1 MINSKAIIKVIG
13 NLLLLETMMLL
24 LSSGV
29 SAYYHDAALT
39 SLLVTAGIT
48 GVIGLLMLLY
58 SRKSEKAFTRR
69 DGYIMVTCSWLAFA
83 LFGMLPFYINGHIP
97 SVTNAF
103 FEAMSGITSTGATIL
118 DNIDEMPHGLLFWRS
133 ITQWFGGL
141 GIIIFTIALL
151 PFLGV
156 NGLQMFAA
164 EVSGPTHNKVTPR
177 IGITARWIWGIY
189 VGITALLFVLLM
201 LGGMGGFDS
210 ICHALTAAGTG
221 GFSTHQES
229 IAFYHSS
236 YIEYVIIIFMF
247 ISGINYSLL
256 ILFVNGRFKRALK
269 DSELKWYA
277 VTVVAATFV
286 FTIVLWSSRG
296 IEGEDAFRDSLFQ
309 VVSLQ
314 TSTGFST
321 CDYMTWPSALWG
333 LLLLVMMVGACAGST
348 SGGMKCIRVLV
359 LFKVMLNEFKHIL
372 HPNAVL
378 PIRMDKQVAPPTLLS
393 TVMAFCFVYFIII
406 FGSSIFLSTIGI
418 DFMEAIGCS
427 VSALGNMGPA
437 LGSYGPSGTWNSMPD
452 AGKWLMSFL
461 MLLGRLEIFTVILLF
476 TPNFWKR
483 N

>member
-1 MINSKAIIKVIG
+1 MINYKAIIRVIG
-13 NLLLLETMMLL
+13 NLLLLETVMLL
-24 LSSGV
+24 LSSGI
-29 SAYYHDAALT
+29 SFYYHDDALM
-39 SLLVTAGIT
+39 SLLITAGLT
-48 GVIGLLMLLY
+48 GVIGLLMTVLCRNS
-58 SRKSEKAFTRR
+58 SRVFTRR
-69 DGYIMVTCSWLAFA
+69 DGYIMVTFSWLAFA
-83 LFGMLPFYINGHIP
+83 LFGMLPFYIQGHIP

-118 DNIDEMPHGLLFWRS
+118 DDIDNMPHGLLFWRS

-156 NGLQMFAA
+156 SGLQMFAA

-177 IGITARWIWGIY
+177 IGITARWIWSIY
-189 VGITALLFVLLM
+189 IGITALLFVLLM

-210 ICHALTAAGTG
+210 ICHALTATGTG

-229 IAFYHSS
+229 IAYYHSS
-236 YIEYVIIIFMF
+236 YIEYVIIAFMF

-256 ILFVNGRFKRALK
+256 ILLVSGKFKRALK
-269 DSELKWYA
+269 DSELKCYTLI
-277 VTVVAATFV
+277 VIV
-286 FTIVLWSSRG
+286 FTL
-296 IEGEDAFRDSLFQ
+296 A
-309 VVSLQ
+309 

-321 CDYMTWPSALWG
+321 CDYMLWPSALWG
-333 LLLLVMMVGACAGST
+333 MLLLIMLVGACAGST
-348 SGGMKCIRVLV
+348 SGGLKCIRVFV
-359 LFKVMLNEFKHIL
+359 LFKVLMNEFKHIL

-378 PIRMDKQVAPPTLLS
+378 PVRIDKQVAPPSLLS
-393 TVMAFCFVYFIII
+393 TVMAFCFIYIIII
-406 FGSSIFLSTIGI
+406 FGSSIFLSAIGI

-437 LGSYGPSGTWNSMPD
+437 LGSYGPSSTWNSMPD

-461 MLLGRLEIFTVILLF
+461 MLIGRLEIFTVILLF

-483 N
+483 S

>member
-1 MINSKAIIKVIG
+1 MINFKAIIKVIG
-13 NLLLLETMMLL
+13 DLLLLETVMLL
-24 LSSGV
+24 LSVGV
-29 SAYYHDAALT
+29 SAYYRDTAFF

-48 GVIGLLMLLY
+48 GVTGLLMTLY
-58 SRKSEKAFTRR
+58 SRNSSKAFTRR
-69 DGYIMVTCSWLAFA
+69 DGYIMVTCSWVSFA
-83 LFGMLPFYINGHIP
+83 MFGMLPFYIDGHIP
-97 SVTNAF
+97 SLTNAF

-118 DNIDEMPHGLLFWRS
+118 DDIDSMPQGLLFWRS

-156 NGLQMFAA
+156 SGLQMFAA
-164 EVSGPTHNKVTPR
+164 EVSGPTHNKVNPR
-177 IGITARWIWGIY
+177 IGITARWIWSIY
-189 VGITALLFVLLM
+189 IGITALLMVLLW

-229 IAFYHSS
+229 IAFYHSP
-236 YIEYVIIIFMF
+236 YIEYVIIVFMF

-256 ILFVNGRFKRALK
+256 ILFISGRVRRALQ
-269 DSELKWYA
+269 DSELKWYGL
-277 VTVVAATFV
+277 TVVCATIL
-286 FTIVLWSSRG
+286 FTIVLWASQDL
-296 IEGEDAFRDSLFQ
+296 EGEEAFRNSLFQ

-314 TSTGFST
+314 TSTGFT
-321 CDYMTWPSALWG
+321 TTDYMVWPSALWG
-333 LLLLVMMVGACAGST
+333 LLLLIMLVGACAGST
-348 SGGMKCIRVLV
+348 SGGMKCIRVQV
-359 LFKVMLNEFKHIL
+359 LFKVMKNEFKHIL

-378 PIRMDKQVAPPTLLS
+378 PVRMDKQVAPPSLVT
-393 TVMAFCFVYFIII
+393 TVMAFCFLYFIII
-406 FGSSIFLSTIGI
+406 FGSSIFLSSIGI

-437 LGSYGPSGTWNSMPD
+437 LGSYGPSSTWNSMPD
-452 AGKWLMSFL
+452 AGKWLMSLL
-461 MLLGRLEIFTVILLF
+461 MLLGRLEIFTVILLI

>member
-1 MINSKAIIKVIG
+1 
-13 NLLLLETMMLL
+13 
-24 LSSGV
+24 
-29 SAYYHDAALT
+29 
-39 SLLVTAGIT
+39 
-48 GVIGLLMLLY
+48 IGLLMSFY
-58 SRKSEKAFTRR
+58 SRKRPKAFTRR

-83 LFGMLPFYINGHIP
+83 LFGMLPFYIHGHIP

-118 DNIDEMPHGLLFWRS
+118 DNIDEMPRGLLFWRS

-177 IGITARWIWGIY
+177 IGITARWIWSIY
-189 VGITALLFVLLM
+189 LGITALLVLLLM

-210 ICHALTAAGTG
+210 ICHALTTAGTG
-221 GFSTHQES
+221 GFSTHQAS
-229 IAFYHSS
+229 IAYYHSA

-247 ISGINYSLL
+247 ISGMNYSLL
-256 ILFVNGRFKRALK
+256 ILFVSGRFRRALK

-277 VTVVAATFV
+277 LTVTSAAV
-286 FTIVLWSSRG
+286 IFTLVLWFNQG
-296 IEGEDAFRDSLFQ
+296 IEGEDAFRESLFQ

-314 TSTGFST
+314 TSTGFTT

-333 LLLLVMMVGACAGST
+333 MLLVIMLVGACAGST
-348 SGGMKCIRVLV
+348 SGGLKCIRVHV
-359 LFKVMLNEFKHIL
+359 LFKVMMNEFKHIL

-378 PIRMDKQVAPPTLLS
+378 PIRLDKQVAPPTLLS
-393 TVMAFCFVYFIII
+393 TVMAFCFIYFIII
-406 FGSSIFLSTIGI
+406 FGSSIFLSAIGI

-427 VSALGNMGPA
+427 VSAIGNMGPA
-437 LGSYGPSGTWNSMPD
+437 LGSYGPSSTWNTMPD

>member
-1 MINSKAIIKVIG
+1 MSF
-13 NLLLLETMMLL
+13 LC
-24 LSSGV
+24 
-29 SAYYHDAALT
+29 
-39 SLLVTAGIT
+39 
-48 GVIGLLMLLY
+48 
-58 SRKSEKAFTRR
+58 RKSPKVFTRR
-69 DGYIMVTCSWLAFA
+69 DGYIMVTVSWLLFA
-83 LFGMLPFYINGHIP
+83 LFGMLPFYIQGHIP

-118 DNIDEMPHGLLFWRS
+118 DDIDSMPHGLLFWRS

-156 NGLQMFAA
+156 SGLQMFAA

-177 IGITARWIWGIY
+177 IGITARWIWSIY
-189 VGITALLFVLLM
+189 IGITALLFVLLM

-210 ICHALTAAGTG
+210 ICHALTATGTG

-229 IAFYHSS
+229 IAYYHSS
-236 YIEYVIIIFMF
+236 YIEYVIIVFMF

-256 ILFVNGRFKRALK
+256 ILFVSGKFKRALK
-269 DSELKWYA
+269 DSELKWYLMTVIV
-277 VTVVAATFV
+277 VTFTFTAT
-286 FTIVLWSSRG
+286 LWASQDM
-296 IEGEDAFRDSLFQ
+296 EGEDAFRDALFQ

-321 CDYMTWPSALWG
+321 CDYMLWPSALWG
-333 LLLLVMMVGACAGST
+333 MLLLIMLVGACAGST
-348 SGGMKCIRVLV
+348 SGGLKCIRISVLWKV
-359 LFKVMLNEFKHIL
+359 LMNEFKHIL

-378 PIRMDKQVAPPTLLS
+378 PVRIDKQVAHPSLLS
-393 TVMAFCFVYFIII
+393 TVMAFCFIYLLII
-406 FGSSIFLSTIGI
+406 FGSSIFLSSTGI
-418 DFMEAIGCS
+418 DFMESVGCS
-427 VSALGNMGPA
+427 VSALSNIGPA
-437 LGSYGPSGTWNSMPD
+437 LGSYGPSSTWNSMPD

>member
-1 MINSKAIIKVIG
+1 MINTKAIIKVIG

-24 LSSGV
+24 ISTGV
-29 SAYYHDAALT
+29 SAYYHDAALM
-39 SLLVTAGIT
+39 SLLITAGIT
-48 GVIGLLMLLY
+48 GITGLLMSLY
-58 SRKSEKAFTRR
+58 SRKRTLAFTRR

-118 DNIDEMPHGLLFWRS
+118 DNIDEMPRGLLFWRS

-177 IGITARWIWGIY
+177 IGITARWIWCIY
-189 VGITALLFVLLM
+189 VGITALLFVLLL
-201 LGGMGGFDS
+201 LGGIGGFDS

-229 IAFYHSS
+229 IAYYHSP
-236 YIEYVIIIFMF
+236 YIEYVIIVFMF
-247 ISGINYSLL
+247 ISGMNYSLL
-256 ILFVNGRFKRALK
+256 ILFVSGRFKRALK
-269 DSELKWYA
+269 DSELKWYTG
-277 VTVVAATFV
+277 TVAITVITFS
-286 FTIVLWSSRG
+286 IVLWISQG
-296 IEGEDAFRDSLFQ
+296 IEGEDAIRNSLFQ

-321 CDYMTWPSALWG
+321 CDYMTWPAALWG
-333 LLLLVMMVGACAGST
+333 LLLLVMLVGACAGST
-348 SGGMKCIRVLV
+348 SGGLKCIRVLV
-359 LFKVMLNEFKHIL
+359 LFKVMMNEFKHIL
-372 HPNAVL
+372 HPNAIL
-378 PIRMDKQVAPPTLLS
+378 PVRMDKQVAPPTLLS
-393 TVMAFCFVYFIII
+393 TVMAFCFIYFIII
-406 FGSSIFLSTIGI
+406 FGSSIFLSSIGI

-427 VSALGNMGPA
+427 ISALGNMGPA
-437 LGSYGPSGTWNSMPD
+437 LGSYGPSGTWNMMPD

-461 MLLGRLEIFTVILLF
+461 MLLGRLEVFTVILLF

>member
-1 MINSKAIIKVIG
+1 MINFKAIIKVIG
-13 NLLLLETMMLL
+13 DLLLLETVMLL
-24 LSSGV
+24 LSVGV
-29 SAYYHDAALT
+29 SAYYRDTAFF

-48 GVIGLLMLLY
+48 GVTGLLMTLY
-58 SRKSEKAFTRR
+58 SRNSSKAFTRR
-69 DGYIMVTCSWLAFA
+69 DGYIMVTCSWVSFA
-83 LFGMLPFYINGHIP
+83 MFGMLPFYIDGHIP
-97 SVTNAF
+97 SLTNAF

-118 DNIDEMPHGLLFWRS
+118 DDIDSMPQGLLFWRS

-156 NGLQMFAA
+156 SGLQMFAA
-164 EVSGPTHNKVTPR
+164 EVSGPTHNKVNPR
-177 IGITARWIWGIY
+177 IGITARWIWSIY
-189 VGITALLFVLLM
+189 IGITALLMVLLW

-229 IAFYHSS
+229 IAFYHSP
-236 YIEYVIIIFMF
+236 YIEYVIIVFMF

-256 ILFVNGRFKRALK
+256 ILFISGRVRRALQ
-269 DSELKWYA
+269 DSELKWYGL
-277 VTVVAATFV
+277 TVVCATIL
-286 FTIVLWSSRG
+286 FTIVLWASQDL
-296 IEGEDAFRDSLFQ
+296 EGEEAFRNSLFQ

-314 TSTGFST
+314 TSTGFT
-321 CDYMTWPSALWG
+321 TTDYMLWPSALWG
-333 LLLLVMMVGACAGST
+333 LLLLIMLVGACAGST
-348 SGGMKCIRVLV
+348 SGGMKCIRVQV
-359 LFKVMLNEFKHIL
+359 LFKVMKNEFKHIL

-378 PIRMDKQVAPPTLLS
+378 PVRMDKQVAPPSLVT
-393 TVMAFCFVYFIII
+393 TVMAFCFLYFIII
-406 FGSSIFLSTIGI
+406 FGSSIFLSSIGI

-437 LGSYGPSGTWNSMPD
+437 LGSYGPSSTWNSMPD
-452 AGKWLMSFL
+452 AGKWLMSLL

>member
-13 NLLLLETMMLL
+13 NLLLLETAMLL
-24 LSSGV
+24 LSTGV
-29 SAYYHDAALT
+29 SAYYHDAALM
-39 SLLVTAGIT
+39 SLLITSGIT
-48 GVIGLLMLLY
+48 GAIGLLMSFY
-58 SRKSEKAFTRR
+58 SRKRPKAFTRR

-83 LFGMLPFYINGHIP
+83 LFGMLPFYNHGHIP

-118 DNIDEMPHGLLFWRS
+118 DNIDEMPRGLLFWRS

-177 IGITARWIWGIY
+177 IGITARWIWSIY
-189 VGITALLFVLLM
+189 LGITALLVILLM

-210 ICHALTAAGTG
+210 ICHALTTAGTG
-221 GFSTHQES
+221 GFSTHQAS
-229 IAFYHSS
+229 IAYYHSA

-247 ISGINYSLL
+247 ISGMNYSLL
-256 ILFVNGRFKRALK
+256 ILFVSGRFRRALK
-269 DSELKWYA
+269 DSELKWY
-277 VTVVAATFV
+277 VLTVASAAAI
-286 FTIVLWSSRG
+286 FTLVLWINRG
-296 IEGEDAFRDSLFQ
+296 IEGEDAFRESLFQ

-314 TSTGFST
+314 TSTGFTT

-333 LLLLVMMVGACAGST
+333 MLLVIMLVGACAGST
-348 SGGMKCIRVLV
+348 SGGLKCIRVHV
-359 LFKVMLNEFKHIL
+359 LFKVMMNEFKHIL

-378 PIRMDKQVAPPTLLS
+378 PIRLDKQVAPPTLLS
-393 TVMAFCFVYFIII
+393 TVMAFCFIYFIII
-406 FGSSIFLSTIGI
+406 FGSSIFLSAIGI

-427 VSALGNMGPA
+427 VSAIGNMGPA
-437 LGSYGPSGTWNSMPD
+437 LGSYGPSSTWNTMPD

>member
-1 MINSKAIIKVIG
+1 MINHKAIIRVIG
-13 NLLLLETMMLL
+13 NLLLLETVMLL
-24 LSSGV
+24 LSAAV
-29 SAYYHDAALT
+29 SAYYHDDALM
-39 SLLVTAGIT
+39 SLLLTAGIT
-48 GVIGLLMLLY
+48 GFTGILMTVAN
-58 SRKSEKAFTRR
+58 RKSSKVITRR
-69 DGYIMVTCSWLAFA
+69 DGYIMVTFSWLAFA
-83 LFGMLPFYINGHIP
+83 LFGMLPFCIQGHIP

-118 DNIDEMPHGLLFWRS
+118 DDIDSMPHGLLFWRS

-156 NGLQMFAA
+156 SGLQMFAA

-177 IGITARWIWGIY
+177 IGITARWIWSIY
-189 VGITALLFVLLM
+189 IGITILLFILLL
-201 LGGMGGFDS
+201 LGGMSGFDS
-210 ICHALTAAGTG
+210 ICHALTATGTG

-229 IAFYHSS
+229 IAYYHST
-236 YIEYVIIIFMF
+236 YIEYVLIIFMF

-256 ILFVNGRFKRALK
+256 ILFVSGRFKRALK

-277 VTVVAATFV
+277 LTVITFSIV
-286 FTIVLWSSRG
+286 ITILLWASQD
-296 IEGEDAFRDSLFQ
+296 IESEQAFRDSLFQ

-321 CDYMTWPSALWG
+321 CDYMLWPSALWG
-333 LLLLVMMVGACAGST
+333 ILLLVMLVGACAGST
-348 SGGMKCIRVLV
+348 SGGLKCIRVFI
-359 LFKVMLNEFKHIL
+359 LFKVLMNEFKHIL

-378 PIRMDKQVAPPTLLS
+378 PVRIDKQVAPPSLLT
-393 TVMAFCFVYFIII
+393 TVMAFCFIYLIII
-406 FGSSIFLSTIGI
+406 FGSSIFLSAIGI

-437 LGSYGPSGTWNSMPD
+437 LGGYGPSSTWSNMPD

-483 N
+483 S

>member
-1 MINSKAIIKVIG
+1 MINFKAIIKVIG
-13 NLLLLETMMLL
+13 DLLLLETVMVL
-24 LSSGV
+24 LSVGV
-29 SAYYHDAALT
+29 SAYYRDTAFF

-48 GVIGLLMLLY
+48 GVTGLLMTLY
-58 SRKSEKAFTRR
+58 SRNSSKAFTRR
-69 DGYIMVTCSWLAFA
+69 DGYIMVTCSWVSFA
-83 LFGMLPFYINGHIP
+83 IFGMLPFYIDGHIP
-97 SVTNAF
+97 SLTNAF

-118 DNIDEMPHGLLFWRS
+118 DDIDSMPQGLLFWRS

-156 NGLQMFAA
+156 SGLQMFAA
-164 EVSGPTHNKVTPR
+164 EVSGPTHNKVNPR
-177 IGITARWIWGIY
+177 IGITARWIWSIY
-189 VGITALLFVLLM
+189 IGITALLMVLLW

-229 IAFYHSS
+229 IAFYHSP
-236 YIEYVIIIFMF
+236 YIEYVIIVFMF

-256 ILFVNGRFKRALK
+256 ILFISGRVRRALQ
-269 DSELKWYA
+269 DSELKWYGL
-277 VTVVAATFV
+277 TVVCATIL
-286 FTIVLWSSRG
+286 FTIVLWASQDL
-296 IEGEDAFRDSLFQ
+296 EGEEAFRNSLFQ

-314 TSTGFST
+314 TSTGFT
-321 CDYMTWPSALWG
+321 TTDYMVWPSALWG
-333 LLLLVMMVGACAGST
+333 LLLLIMLVGACAGST
-348 SGGMKCIRVLV
+348 SGGMKCIRVQV
-359 LFKVMLNEFKHIL
+359 LFKVMKNEFKHIL

-378 PIRMDKQVAPPTLLS
+378 PVRMDKQVAPPSLVT
-393 TVMAFCFVYFIII
+393 TVMAFCFLYFIII
-406 FGSSIFLSTIGI
+406 FGSSIFLSAIGI

-427 VSALGNMGPA
+427 VSAIGNMGPA
-437 LGSYGPSGTWNSMPD
+437 LGSYGPSSTWNTMPD

>member
-24 LSSGV
+24 LSTGV

-48 GVIGLLMLLY
+48 GVIGLLMLIY
-58 SRKSEKAFTRR
+58 SHKSEKAFTRR
-69 DGYIMVTCSWLAFA
+69 DGYIMVTCSWFAFA

-97 SVTNAF
+97 SLTNAF

-118 DNIDEMPHGLLFWRS
+118 DDIDKMPRGLLFWRS

-277 VTVVAATFV
+277 LSIVAATLV

-309 VVSLQ
+309 VVALQ

-393 TVMAFCFVYFIII
+393 TVMAFCFIYFIII
-406 FGSSIFLSTIGI
+406 FGSSIFLSSIGI

-437 LGSYGPSGTWNSMPD
+437 LGSYGPSGSWNSMPD

-461 MLLGRLEIFTVILLF
+461 MLLGRLEVFTVILLF

>member
-13 NLLLLETMMLL
+13 NLLLLETAMLL
-24 LSSGV
+24 LSTGV
-29 SAYYHDAALT
+29 SAYYHDAALM
-39 SLLVTAGIT
+39 SLLITSGIT
-48 GVIGLLMLLY
+48 GAIGLLMSFY
-58 SRKSEKAFTRR
+58 SRKRPKAFTRR

-83 LFGMLPFYINGHIP
+83 LFGMLPFYIHGHIP

-118 DNIDEMPHGLLFWRS
+118 DNIDEMPRGLLFWRS

-177 IGITARWIWGIY
+177 IGITARWICSIY
-189 VGITALLFVLLM
+189 LGITALLVILLM

-210 ICHALTAAGTG
+210 ICHALTTAGTG
-221 GFSTHQES
+221 GFSTHQAS
-229 IAFYHSS
+229 IAYYHSA

-247 ISGINYSLL
+247 ISGMNYSLL
-256 ILFVNGRFKRALK
+256 ILFVSGRFRRALK

-277 VTVVAATFV
+277 LTVTSAAV
-286 FTIVLWSSRG
+286 IFTLVLWFNQG
-296 IEGEDAFRDSLFQ
+296 IEGEDAFRESLFQ

-314 TSTGFST
+314 TSTGFTT

-333 LLLLVMMVGACAGST
+333 MLLVIMLVGACAGST
-348 SGGMKCIRVLV
+348 SGGLKCIRVHV
-359 LFKVMLNEFKHIL
+359 LFKVMMNEFKHIL

-378 PIRMDKQVAPPTLLS
+378 PIRLDKQVAPPTLLS
-393 TVMAFCFVYFIII
+393 TVMAFCFIYFIII
-406 FGSSIFLSTIGI
+406 FGSSIFLSAIGI

-427 VSALGNMGPA
+427 VSAIGNMGPA
-437 LGSYGPSGTWNSMPD
+437 LGSYGPSSTWNTMPD

>member
-1 MINSKAIIKVIG
+1 MINFKAIIKVIG
-13 NLLLLETMMLL
+13 DLLLLETVMLL
-24 LSSGV
+24 LSVGV
-29 SAYYHDAALT
+29 SAYYRDTAFF

-48 GVIGLLMLLY
+48 GVTGLLMTLY
-58 SRKSEKAFTRR
+58 SRNSSKAFTRR
-69 DGYIMVTCSWLAFA
+69 DGYIMVTCSWVSFA
-83 LFGMLPFYINGHIP
+83 MFGMLPFYIDGHIP
-97 SVTNAF
+97 SLTNAF

-118 DNIDEMPHGLLFWRS
+118 DDIDSMPQGLLFWRS

-156 NGLQMFAA
+156 SGLQMFAA
-164 EVSGPTHNKVTPR
+164 EVSGPTHNKVNPR
-177 IGITARWIWGIY
+177 IGITARWIWSIY
-189 VGITALLFVLLM
+189 IGITALLMVLLW

-221 GFSTHQES
+221 GFSTRQES
-229 IAFYHSS
+229 IAFYHSP
-236 YIEYVIIIFMF
+236 YIEYVIIVFMF

-256 ILFVNGRFKRALK
+256 ILFISGRVRRALQ
-269 DSELKWYA
+269 DSELKWYGL
-277 VTVVAATFV
+277 TVVCATIL
-286 FTIVLWSSRG
+286 FTIVLWASQDL
-296 IEGEDAFRDSLFQ
+296 EGEEAFRNSLFQ

-314 TSTGFST
+314 TSTGFT
-321 CDYMTWPSALWG
+321 TTDYMVWPSALWG
-333 LLLLVMMVGACAGST
+333 LLLLIMLVGACAGST
-348 SGGMKCIRVLV
+348 SGGMKCIRVQV
-359 LFKVMLNEFKHIL
+359 LFKVMKNEFKHIL

-378 PIRMDKQVAPPTLLS
+378 PVRMDKQVAPPSLVT
-393 TVMAFCFVYFIII
+393 TVMAFCFLYFIII
-406 FGSSIFLSTIGI
+406 FGSSIFLSSIGI

-437 LGSYGPSGTWNSMPD
+437 LGSYGPSSTWNSMPD
-452 AGKWLMSFL
+452 AGKWLMSLL

>member
-1 MINSKAIIKVIG
+1 MINFKAIIKVIG
-13 NLLLLETMMLL
+13 VLLLLETVMLL
-24 LSSGV
+24 LSVGV
-29 SAYYHDAALT
+29 SAYYRDTAFF

-48 GVIGLLMLLY
+48 GVTGLLMTLY
-58 SRKSEKAFTRR
+58 SRSSSKAFTRR
-69 DGYIMVTCSWLAFA
+69 DGYIMVTCSWVSFA
-83 LFGMLPFYINGHIP
+83 MFGMLPFYIDGHIP
-97 SVTNAF
+97 SLTNAF

-118 DNIDEMPHGLLFWRS
+118 DDIDSMPQGLLFWRS

-156 NGLQMFAA
+156 SGLQMFAA
-164 EVSGPTHNKVTPR
+164 EVSGPTHNKVNPR
-177 IGITARWIWGIY
+177 IGITARWIWSIY
-189 VGITALLFVLLM
+189 IGITALLMVLLW

-229 IAFYHSS
+229 IAFYHSP
-236 YIEYVIIIFMF
+236 YIEYVIIVFMF

-256 ILFVNGRFKRALK
+256 ILFISGRVRRALQ
-269 DSELKWYA
+269 DSELKWYGL
-277 VTVVAATFV
+277 TVVCATIL
-286 FTIVLWSSRG
+286 FTIVLWASQNL
-296 IEGEDAFRDSLFQ
+296 EGEEAFRNSLFQ

-314 TSTGFST
+314 TSTGFT
-321 CDYMTWPSALWG
+321 TTDYMVWPSALWG
-333 LLLLVMMVGACAGST
+333 LLLLIMLVGACAGST
-348 SGGMKCIRVLV
+348 SGGMKCIRVQV
-359 LFKVMLNEFKHIL
+359 LFKVMKNEFKHIL

-378 PIRMDKQVAPPTLLS
+378 PVRMDKQVAPPSLVT
-393 TVMAFCFVYFIII
+393 TVMAFCFLYFIII
-406 FGSSIFLSTIGI
+406 FGSSIFLSSIGI

-437 LGSYGPSGTWNSMPD
+437 LGSYGPSSTWNSMPD
-452 AGKWLMSFL
+452 AGKWLMSLL

>member
-1 MINSKAIIKVIG
+1 MINFKAIIKVIG
-13 NLLLLETMMLL
+13 DLLLLETVMLL
-24 LSSGV
+24 LSVGV
-29 SAYYHDAALT
+29 SAYYRDTAFF

-48 GVIGLLMLLY
+48 GITGLLMTLY
-58 SRKSEKAFTRR
+58 SRNSSKAFTRR
-69 DGYIMVTCSWLAFA
+69 DGYIMVTCSWVSFA
-83 LFGMLPFYINGHIP
+83 MFGMLPFYIDGHIP
-97 SVTNAF
+97 SLTNAF

-118 DNIDEMPHGLLFWRS
+118 DDIDSMPQGLLFWRS

-156 NGLQMFAA
+156 SGLQMFAA
-164 EVSGPTHNKVTPR
+164 EVSGPTHNKVNPR
-177 IGITARWIWGIY
+177 IGITARWIWSIY
-189 VGITALLFVLLM
+189 IGITALLMVLLW

-229 IAFYHSS
+229 IAFYHSP
-236 YIEYVIIIFMF
+236 YIEYVIIVFMF

-256 ILFVNGRFKRALK
+256 ILFISGRVRRALQ
-269 DSELKWYA
+269 DSELKWYGL
-277 VTVVAATFV
+277 TVVCATIL
-286 FTIVLWSSRG
+286 FTIVLWACQDL
-296 IEGEDAFRDSLFQ
+296 EGEEAFRNSLFQ

-314 TSTGFST
+314 TSTGFT
-321 CDYMTWPSALWG
+321 TTDYMVWPSALWG
-333 LLLLVMMVGACAGST
+333 LLLLIMLVGACAGST
-348 SGGMKCIRVLV
+348 SGGMKCIRVQV
-359 LFKVMLNEFKHIL
+359 LFKVMKNEFKHIL

-378 PIRMDKQVAPPTLLS
+378 PVRMDKQVAPPSLVT
-393 TVMAFCFVYFIII
+393 TVMAFCFLYFIII
-406 FGSSIFLSTIGI
+406 FGSSIFLSSIGI

-437 LGSYGPSGTWNSMPD
+437 LGSYGPSSTWNSMPD
-452 AGKWLMSFL
+452 AGKWLMSLL

>member
-1 MINSKAIIKVIG
+1 MINYKAIIRVIG
-13 NLLLLETMMLL
+13 NLLLLETVMLL
-24 LSSGV
+24 LSTGV
-29 SAYYHDAALT
+29 SAYYQDSALL
-39 SLLVTAGIT
+39 SLFITTCIT
-48 GVIGLLMLLY
+48 GVIGSFMTFFC
-58 SRKSEKAFTRR
+58 RKSPNVFTRR
-69 DGYIMVTCSWLAFA
+69 DGYIMVTCSWVAFA
-83 LFGMLPFYINGHIP
+83 LFGMLPFYIQGHIP

-118 DNIDEMPHGLLFWRS
+118 DDIDSMPNGLLFWRS

-141 GIIIFTIALL
+141 GIIMFTIALL

-156 NGLQMFAA
+156 SGLQMFAA

-177 IGITARWIWGIY
+177 IGITARWIWVIY
-189 VGITALLFVLLM
+189 VGLTTILFILLM

-210 ICHALTAAGTG
+210 ICHAFTAIGTG

-229 IAFYHSS
+229 IAYFHSS

-247 ISGINYSLL
+247 VSGMNYSLL
-256 ILFVNGRFKRALK
+256 ILFVSSRFKRALK

-277 VTVVAATFV
+277 LTVVV
-286 FTIVLWSSRG
+286 FTLAFTVMLWSSQD
-296 IEGEDAFRDSLFQ
+296 IESEDAFRESLFQ

-314 TSTGFST
+314 TSTGYST

-333 LLLLVMMVGACAGST
+333 MLLLIMLVGACAGST
-348 SGGMKCIRVLV
+348 SGGLKCIRVHV
-359 LFKVMLNEFKHIL
+359 LFKVMMNEFKHIL

-378 PIRMDKQVAPPTLLS
+378 PIRLDKQVVPQSLLS
-393 TVMAFCFVYFIII
+393 TVMAFCFIYFCLI
-406 FGSSIFLSTIGI
+406 FGSSIFLSAIGI

-427 VSALGNMGPA
+427 VSAIGNMGPA

-461 MLLGRLEIFTVILLF
+461 MLLGRLEVFTVILLF

>member
-1 MINSKAIIKVIG
+1 MINHKAIIRVIG
-13 NLLLLETMMLL
+13 NLLLLETVMLL
-24 LSSGV
+24 LSAAV
-29 SAYYHDAALT
+29 SAYYHDDALM
-39 SLLVTAGIT
+39 SLLLTAGIT
-48 GVIGLLMLLY
+48 GFTGILMTVAN
-58 SRKSEKAFTRR
+58 RKSSKVITRR
-69 DGYIMVTCSWLAFA
+69 DGYIMVTFSWLAFA
-83 LFGMLPFYINGHIP
+83 LFGMLPFCIQGHIP

-118 DNIDEMPHGLLFWRS
+118 DDIDSMPHGLLFWRS

-156 NGLQMFAA
+156 SGLQMFAA

-177 IGITARWIWGIY
+177 IGITARWIWSIY
-189 VGITALLFVLLM
+189 IGITILLFILLL
-201 LGGMGGFDS
+201 LGGMSGFDS
-210 ICHALTAAGTG
+210 ICHALTATGTG

-229 IAFYHSS
+229 IAYYHST
-236 YIEYVIIIFMF
+236 YIEYVLIIFMF

-256 ILFVNGRFKRALK
+256 ILFVSGRFKRALK

-277 VTVVAATFV
+277 LTVITFSIV
-286 FTIVLWSSRG
+286 ITILLWASQD
-296 IEGEDAFRDSLFQ
+296 IESEQAFRDSLFQ

-321 CDYMTWPSALWG
+321 CDYMLWPSALWG
-333 LLLLVMMVGACAGST
+333 ILLLVMLVGACAGST
-348 SGGMKCIRVLV
+348 SGGLKCIRVFV
-359 LFKVMLNEFKHIL
+359 LFKVLMNEFKHIL

-378 PIRMDKQVAPPTLLS
+378 PVRIDKQVAPPSLLT
-393 TVMAFCFVYFIII
+393 TVMAFCFIYLIII
-406 FGSSIFLSTIGI
+406 FGSSIFLSAIGI

-437 LGSYGPSGTWNSMPD
+437 LGGYGPSSTWNSMPD
-452 AGKWLMSFL
+452 VGKWLMSFL
-461 MLLGRLEIFTVILLF
+461 MLIGRLEIFTVILLF

-483 N
+483 S

>member
-1 MINSKAIIKVIG
+1 MINDKAIIRVIG
-13 NLLLLETMMLL
+13 NLLLLETVMLL
-24 LSSGV
+24 LSAGV
-29 SAYYHDAALT
+29 SAYYHDDALM
-39 SLLVTAGIT
+39 SLLITAGIT
-48 GVIGLLMLLY
+48 GIIGLLMVVLC
-58 SRKSEKAFTRR
+58 RKSPKVFTRR
-69 DGYIMVTCSWLAFA
+69 DGYIMVTVSWLSFA
-83 LFGMLPFYINGHIP
+83 LFGMLPFYLQGHIP

-118 DNIDEMPHGLLFWRS
+118 DDIDSMPHGLLFWRS

-156 NGLQMFAA
+156 SGLQMFAA

-177 IGITARWIWGIY
+177 IGITARWIWSIY
-189 VGITALLFVLLM
+189 IGITVLLIILLM

-210 ICHALTAAGTG
+210 ICHALTATGTG

-229 IAFYHSS
+229 IAYYHSS
-236 YIEYVIIIFMF
+236 YIEYVLIVFMF
-247 ISGINYSLL
+247 ISGMNYSLL
-256 ILFVNGRFKRALK
+256 ILFVSGKFKKALK

-277 VTVVAATFV
+277 LTVVA
-286 FTIVLWSSRG
+286 FTIAISFMLWASQDMES
-296 IEGEDAFRDSLFQ
+296 EDAFRNSLFQ

-321 CDYMTWPSALWG
+321 CDYMLWPSALWG
-333 LLLLVMMVGACAGST
+333 MLLLIMLVGACAGST
-348 SGGMKCIRVLV
+348 SGGLKCIRVLV
-359 LFKVMLNEFKHIL
+359 LWKVLMNEFKHIL

-378 PIRMDKQVAPPTLLS
+378 PVRIDKQVAPPSLLS
-393 TVMAFCFVYFIII
+393 TVMAFCFIYFIII
-406 FGSSIFLSTIGI
+406 FGSSIFLSSIGI

-427 VSALGNMGPA
+427 VSALSNIGPA
-437 LGSYGPSGTWNSMPD
+437 LGSYGPSSTWNSMPD

>member
-1 MINSKAIIKVIG
+1 MINFKAIIKVIG
-13 NLLLLETMMLL
+13 DLLLLETVMLL
-24 LSSGV
+24 LSVGV
-29 SAYYHDAALT
+29 SAYYRDTAFF

-48 GVIGLLMLLY
+48 GVTGLLMTLY
-58 SRKSEKAFTRR
+58 SRNSSKAFTRR
-69 DGYIMVTCSWLAFA
+69 DGYIMVTCSWVSFA
-83 LFGMLPFYINGHIP
+83 MFGMLPFYIDGHIP
-97 SVTNAF
+97 SLTNAF

-118 DNIDEMPHGLLFWRS
+118 DDIDSMPQGLLFWRS

-156 NGLQMFAA
+156 SGLQMFAA
-164 EVSGPTHNKVTPR
+164 EVSGPTHNKVNPR
-177 IGITARWIWGIY
+177 IGITARWIWSIY
-189 VGITALLFVLLM
+189 IGITALLMVLLW

-229 IAFYHSS
+229 IAFYHSP
-236 YIEYVIIIFMF
+236 YIEYVIIVFMF

-256 ILFVNGRFKRALK
+256 ILFISGRVRRALQ
-269 DSELKWYA
+269 DSELKWYGL
-277 VTVVAATFV
+277 TVVCATIL
-286 FTIVLWSSRG
+286 FTIVLWASQNL
-296 IEGEDAFRDSLFQ
+296 EGEEAFRNSLFQ

-314 TSTGFST
+314 TSTGFT
-321 CDYMTWPSALWG
+321 TTDYMVWPSALWG
-333 LLLLVMMVGACAGST
+333 LLLLIMLVGACAGST
-348 SGGMKCIRVLV
+348 SGGMKCIRVQV
-359 LFKVMLNEFKHIL
+359 LFKVMKNEFKHIL

-378 PIRMDKQVAPPTLLS
+378 PVRMDKQVAPPSLVT
-393 TVMAFCFVYFIII
+393 TVMAFCFLYFIII
-406 FGSSIFLSTIGI
+406 FGSSIFLSSIGI

-437 LGSYGPSGTWNSMPD
+437 LGSYGPSSTWNSMPD
-452 AGKWLMSFL
+452 AGKWLMSLL

>member
-1 MINSKAIIKVIG
+1 MINFKAIIKVIG
-13 NLLLLETMMLL
+13 DLLLLETVMLL
-24 LSSGV
+24 LSVGA
-29 SAYYHDAALT
+29 SAYYRDTAFF

-48 GVIGLLMLLY
+48 GITGLLMTLY
-58 SRKSEKAFTRR
+58 SRNSSKAFTRR
-69 DGYIMVTCSWLAFA
+69 DGYIMVTCSWVSFA
-83 LFGMLPFYINGHIP
+83 MFGMLPFYIDGHIP
-97 SVTNAF
+97 SLTNAF

-118 DNIDEMPHGLLFWRS
+118 DDIDSMPQGLLFWRS

-156 NGLQMFAA
+156 SGLQMFAA
-164 EVSGPTHNKVTPR
+164 EVSGPTHNKVNPR
-177 IGITARWIWGIY
+177 IGITARWIWSIY
-189 VGITALLFVLLM
+189 IGITALLMVLLW

-229 IAFYHSS
+229 IAFYHSP
-236 YIEYVIIIFMF
+236 YIEYVIIVFMF

-256 ILFVNGRFKRALK
+256 ILFISGRVRRALQ
-269 DSELKWYA
+269 DSELKWYGL
-277 VTVVAATFV
+277 TVVCATIL
-286 FTIVLWSSRG
+286 FTIVLWASQNL
-296 IEGEDAFRDSLFQ
+296 EGEEAFRNSLFQ

-314 TSTGFST
+314 TSTGFT
-321 CDYMTWPSALWG
+321 TTDYMVWPSALWG
-333 LLLLVMMVGACAGST
+333 LLLLIMLVGACAGST
-348 SGGMKCIRVLV
+348 SGGMKCIRVQV
-359 LFKVMLNEFKHIL
+359 LFKVMKNEFKHIL

-378 PIRMDKQVAPPTLLS
+378 PVRMDKQVAPPSLVT
-393 TVMAFCFVYFIII
+393 TVMAFCFLYFIII
-406 FGSSIFLSTIGI
+406 FGSSIFLSSIGI

-437 LGSYGPSGTWNSMPD
+437 LGSYGPSSTWNSMPD
-452 AGKWLMSFL
+452 AGKWLMSLL

>member
-1 MINSKAIIKVIG
+1 MINFKAIIKVIG
-13 NLLLLETMMLL
+13 DLLLLETVMLL
-24 LSSGV
+24 LSVGV
-29 SAYYHDAALT
+29 SAYYRDTAFF

-48 GVIGLLMLLY
+48 GITGLLMTLY
-58 SRKSEKAFTRR
+58 SRNSSKAFTRR
-69 DGYIMVTCSWLAFA
+69 DGYIMVTCSWVSFA
-83 LFGMLPFYINGHIP
+83 MFGMLPFYIDGHIP
-97 SVTNAF
+97 SLTNAF

-118 DNIDEMPHGLLFWRS
+118 DDIDSMPQGLLFWRS

-156 NGLQMFAA
+156 SGLQMFAA
-164 EVSGPTHNKVTPR
+164 EVSGPTHNKVNPR
-177 IGITARWIWGIY
+177 IGITARWIWSIY
-189 VGITALLFVLLM
+189 IGITALLMVLLW

-229 IAFYHSS
+229 IAFYHSP
-236 YIEYVIIIFMF
+236 YIEYVIIVFMF

-256 ILFVNGRFKRALK
+256 ILFISGRVRRALQ
-269 DSELKWYA
+269 DSELKWYGL
-277 VTVVAATFV
+277 TVVCATIL
-286 FTIVLWSSRG
+286 FTIVLWASQNL
-296 IEGEDAFRDSLFQ
+296 EGEEAFRNSLFQ

-314 TSTGFST
+314 TSTGFT
-321 CDYMTWPSALWG
+321 TTDYMVWPSALWG
-333 LLLLVMMVGACAGST
+333 LLLLIMLVGACAGST
-348 SGGMKCIRVLV
+348 SGGMKCIRVQV
-359 LFKVMLNEFKHIL
+359 LFKVMKNEFKHIL

-378 PIRMDKQVAPPTLLS
+378 PVRMDKQVAPPSLVT
-393 TVMAFCFVYFIII
+393 TVMAFCFLYFIII
-406 FGSSIFLSTIGI
+406 FGSSIFLSSIGI

-437 LGSYGPSGTWNSMPD
+437 LGSYGPSSTWNSMPD
-452 AGKWLMSFL
+452 AGKWLMSLL

>member
-1 MINSKAIIKVIG
+1 MINTKAIIKVIG

-24 LSSGV
+24 ISTGV
-29 SAYYHDAALT
+29 SAYYHDAALM
-39 SLLVTAGIT
+39 SLLITAGIT
-48 GVIGLLMLLY
+48 GITGLLMSLY
-58 SRKSEKAFTRR
+58 SRKRTLAFTRR

-118 DNIDEMPHGLLFWRS
+118 DNIDEMPRGLLFWRS

-177 IGITARWIWGIY
+177 IGITARWIWCIY
-189 VGITALLFVLLM
+189 VGITALLFVLLL
-201 LGGMGGFDS
+201 LGGIGGFDS

-229 IAFYHSS
+229 IAYYHSP
-236 YIEYVIIIFMF
+236 YIEYVIIVFMF
-247 ISGINYSLL
+247 ISGMNYSLL
-256 ILFVNGRFKRALK
+256 ILFVSGRFRRALK
-269 DSELKWYA
+269 DSELKWYTG
-277 VTVVAATFV
+277 TVAITVITFSV
-286 FTIVLWSSRG
+286 VLWISQG
-296 IEGEDAFRDSLFQ
+296 IEGEDAIRNSLFQ

-321 CDYMTWPSALWG
+321 CDYMTWPAALWG
-333 LLLLVMMVGACAGST
+333 LLLLVMLVGACAGST
-348 SGGMKCIRVLV
+348 SGGLKCIRVLV
-359 LFKVMLNEFKHIL
+359 LFKVMMNEFKHIL
-372 HPNAVL
+372 HPNAIL
-378 PIRMDKQVAPPTLLS
+378 PVRMDKQVAPPTLLS
-393 TVMAFCFVYFIII
+393 TVMAFCFIYFIII
-406 FGSSIFLSTIGI
+406 FGSSIFLSSIGI

-427 VSALGNMGPA
+427 ISALGNMGPA
-437 LGSYGPSGTWNSMPD
+437 LGSYGPSGTWNMMPD

-461 MLLGRLEIFTVILLF
+461 MLLGRLEVFTVILLF

>member
-1 MINSKAIIKVIG
+1 MINFKAIIKVIG
-13 NLLLLETMMLL
+13 DLLLLETVMLL
-24 LSSGV
+24 LSVGV
-29 SAYYHDAALT
+29 SAYYRDTAFF

-48 GVIGLLMLLY
+48 GITGLLMTLY
-58 SRKSEKAFTRR
+58 SRNSSKAFTRR
-69 DGYIMVTCSWLAFA
+69 DGYIMVTCSWVSFA
-83 LFGMLPFYINGHIP
+83 MFGMLPFYIDGHIP
-97 SVTNAF
+97 SLTNAF

-118 DNIDEMPHGLLFWRS
+118 DDIDSMPQGLLFWRS

-156 NGLQMFAA
+156 SGLQMFAA
-164 EVSGPTHNKVTPR
+164 EVSGPTHNKVNPR
-177 IGITARWIWGIY
+177 IGITARWIWSIY
-189 VGITALLFVLLM
+189 IGITALLMVLLW

-229 IAFYHSS
+229 IAFYHSP
-236 YIEYVIIIFMF
+236 YIEYVIIVFMF

-256 ILFVNGRFKRALK
+256 ILSISGRVRRALQ
-269 DSELKWYA
+269 DSELKWYGL
-277 VTVVAATFV
+277 TVVCATIL
-286 FTIVLWSSRG
+286 FTIVLWASQDL
-296 IEGEDAFRDSLFQ
+296 EGEEAFRNSLFQ

-314 TSTGFST
+314 TSTGFT
-321 CDYMTWPSALWG
+321 TTDYMVWPSALWG
-333 LLLLVMMVGACAGST
+333 LLLLIMLVGACAGST
-348 SGGMKCIRVLV
+348 SGGMKCIRVQV
-359 LFKVMLNEFKHIL
+359 LFKVMKNEFKHIL

-378 PIRMDKQVAPPTLLS
+378 PVRMDKQVAPPSLVT
-393 TVMAFCFVYFIII
+393 TVMAFCFLYFIII
-406 FGSSIFLSTIGI
+406 FGSSIFLSSIGI

-437 LGSYGPSGTWNSMPD
+437 LGSYGPSSTWNSMPD
-452 AGKWLMSFL
+452 AGKWLMSLL

>member
-1 MINSKAIIKVIG
+1 MINYKAIIRVIG
-13 NLLLLETMMLL
+13 NLLILETVMLL
-24 LSSGV
+24 ISAGV
-29 SAYYHDAALT
+29 SAYYQDDALM
-39 SLLVTAGIT
+39 SLLITTGIT
-48 GVIGLLMLLY
+48 GITGFLMTFLC
-58 SRKSEKAFTRR
+58 RKSSKVFTRR
-69 DGYIMVTCSWLAFA
+69 DGYIMVTVSWLAFA
-83 LFGMLPFYINGHIP
+83 LFGMLPFYLLGHIP

-118 DNIDEMPHGLLFWRS
+118 DDIESMPHGLLFWRS

-177 IGITARWIWGIY
+177 IGITARWIWSIY
-189 VGITALLFVLLM
+189 IGITALLFVLLM
-201 LGGMGGFDS
+201 MGGMSGFDS
-210 ICHALTAAGTG
+210 ICHALTATGTG
-221 GFSTHQES
+221 GFSTHQGS
-229 IAFYHSS
+229 IAYYHSS
-236 YIEYVIIIFMF
+236 YIEYVIIAFMF

-256 ILFVNGRFKRALK
+256 ILFVSGKFKKALK
-269 DSELKWYA
+269 DSELKWYTVIVVI
-277 VTVVAATFV
+277 VTLV
-286 FTIVLWSSRG
+286 FTAMLWASQDMES
-296 IEGEDAFRDSLFQ
+296 EDAFRHSLFQ

-321 CDYMTWPSALWG
+321 CDYMLWPSALWG
-333 LLLLVMMVGACAGST
+333 MLLLIMLVGACAGST
-348 SGGMKCIRVLV
+348 SGGLKCIRVLV
-359 LFKVMLNEFKHIL
+359 LWKVLMNEFKHIL

-378 PIRMDKQVAPPTLLS
+378 PVRIDKQVAPPSLLS
-393 TVMAFCFVYFIII
+393 TVMAFCFIYLIIVL
-406 FGSSIFLSTIGI
+406 GSSIFLSSIGL
-418 DFMEAIGCS
+418 DFMEAIGCA

-437 LGSYGPSGTWNSMPD
+437 LGSYGPSSTWNSMPD

-461 MLLGRLEIFTVILLF
+461 MLIGRLEIFTVILLL

>member
-1 MINSKAIIKVIG
+1 MINFKAIIKVIG
-13 NLLLLETMMLL
+13 DLLLLETVMLL
-24 LSSGV
+24 LSVGV
-29 SAYYHDAALT
+29 SAYYRDTAFF

-48 GVIGLLMLLY
+48 GITGLLMTLY
-58 SRKSEKAFTRR
+58 SRNSSKAFTRR
-69 DGYIMVTCSWLAFA
+69 DGYIMVTCSWVSFA
-83 LFGMLPFYINGHIP
+83 MFGMLPFYIDGHIP
-97 SVTNAF
+97 SLTNAF

-118 DNIDEMPHGLLFWRS
+118 DDIDSMPQGLLFWRS

-156 NGLQMFAA
+156 SGLQMFAA
-164 EVSGPTHNKVTPR
+164 EVSGPTHNKVNPR
-177 IGITARWIWGIY
+177 IGITARWIWSIY
-189 VGITALLFVLLM
+189 IGITALLMVLLW

-229 IAFYHSS
+229 IAFYHSP
-236 YIEYVIIIFMF
+236 YIEYVIIVFMF

-256 ILFVNGRFKRALK
+256 ILFISGRVRRALQ
-269 DSELKWYA
+269 DSELKWYGL
-277 VTVVAATFV
+277 TVVCATIL
-286 FTIVLWSSRG
+286 FTIVLWASQDL
-296 IEGEDAFRDSLFQ
+296 EGEEAFRNSLFQ

-314 TSTGFST
+314 TSTGFT
-321 CDYMTWPSALWG
+321 TTDYMVWPSALWG
-333 LLLLVMMVGACAGST
+333 LLLLIMLVGACAGST
-348 SGGMKCIRVLV
+348 SGGMKCIRVQV
-359 LFKVMLNEFKHIL
+359 LFKVMKNEFKHIL

-378 PIRMDKQVAPPTLLS
+378 PVRMDKQVAPPSLVT
-393 TVMAFCFVYFIII
+393 TVMAFCFLYFIII
-406 FGSSIFLSTIGI
+406 FGSSIFLSSIGI

-437 LGSYGPSGTWNSMPD
+437 LGSYGPSSTWNSMPD
-452 AGKWLMSFL
+452 AGKWLMSLL

>member
-24 LSSGV
+24 LSTGV

-58 SRKSEKAFTRR
+58 SHKSEKAFTRR
-69 DGYIMVTCSWLAFA
+69 DGYIMVTCSWFAFA

-97 SVTNAF
+97 SLTNAF

-118 DNIDEMPHGLLFWRS
+118 DDIDEMPRGLLFWRS

-277 VTVVAATFV
+277 LTIVAATLV

-309 VVSLQ
+309 VVALQ

-333 LLLLVMMVGACAGST
+333 LLLLGMMVGAYAGST

-393 TVMAFCFVYFIII
+393 TVMAFCFIYFIII
-406 FGSSIFLSTIGI
+406 FGSSIFLSSIGI

-437 LGSYGPSGTWNSMPD
+437 LGSYGPSGSWNSMPD

-461 MLLGRLEIFTVILLF
+461 MLLGRLEVFTVILLF

>member
-13 NLLLLETMMLL
+13 NLLLLETAMLL
-24 LSSGV
+24 LSTGV
-29 SAYYHDAALT
+29 SAYYHDAALM
-39 SLLVTAGIT
+39 SLLITSGIT
-48 GVIGLLMLLY
+48 GAIGLLMSFY
-58 SRKSEKAFTRR
+58 SRKRPKAFTRR

-83 LFGMLPFYINGHIP
+83 LFGMLPFYIHGHIP

-118 DNIDEMPHGLLFWRS
+118 DNIDEMPRGLLFWRS

-177 IGITARWIWGIY
+177 IGITARWICSIY
-189 VGITALLFVLLM
+189 LGITALLVLLLM

-210 ICHALTAAGTG
+210 ICHALTTAGTG
-221 GFSTHQES
+221 GFSTHQAS
-229 IAFYHSS
+229 IAYYHSA

-247 ISGINYSLL
+247 ISGMNYSLL
-256 ILFVNGRFKRALK
+256 ILFVSGRFRRALK

-277 VTVVAATFV
+277 LTVTSAAV
-286 FTIVLWSSRG
+286 IFTLVLWFNQG
-296 IEGEDAFRDSLFQ
+296 IEGEDAFRESLFQ

-314 TSTGFST
+314 TSTGFTT

-333 LLLLVMMVGACAGST
+333 MLLVIMLVGACAGST
-348 SGGMKCIRVLV
+348 SGGLKCIRVHV
-359 LFKVMLNEFKHIL
+359 LFKVMMNEFKHIL

-378 PIRMDKQVAPPTLLS
+378 PIRLDKQVAPPTLLS
-393 TVMAFCFVYFIII
+393 TVMAFCFIYFIII
-406 FGSSIFLSTIGI
+406 FGSSIFLSAIGI

-427 VSALGNMGPA
+427 VSAIGNMGPA
-437 LGSYGPSGTWNSMPD
+437 LGSYGPSSTWNTMPD

>member
-13 NLLLLETMMLL
+13 NLLLLETAMLL
-24 LSSGV
+24 LSTGV
-29 SAYYHDAALT
+29 SAYYHDAALM
-39 SLLVTAGIT
+39 SLLITSGIT
-48 GVIGLLMLLY
+48 GAIGLLMSFY
-58 SRKSEKAFTRR
+58 SRKRPKAFTRR

-83 LFGMLPFYINGHIP
+83 LFGMLPFYIHGHIP

-118 DNIDEMPHGLLFWRS
+118 DNIDEMPRGLLFWRS

-177 IGITARWIWGIY
+177 IGITARWIWSIY
-189 VGITALLFVLLM
+189 LGITALLVILLM

-210 ICHALTAAGTG
+210 ICHALTTAGTG
-221 GFSTHQES
+221 GFSTHQAS
-229 IAFYHSS
+229 IAYYHSA

-247 ISGINYSLL
+247 ISGMNYSLL
-256 ILFVNGRFKRALK
+256 ILFVSGRFRRALK
-269 DSELKWYA
+269 DSELKWY
-277 VTVVAATFV
+277 VLTVASAAAI
-286 FTIVLWSSRG
+286 FTLVLWINRG
-296 IEGEDAFRDSLFQ
+296 IEGEDAFRESLFQ

-314 TSTGFST
+314 TSTGFTT

-333 LLLLVMMVGACAGST
+333 MLLVIMLVGACAGST
-348 SGGMKCIRVLV
+348 SGGLKCIRVHV
-359 LFKVMLNEFKHIL
+359 LFKVMMNEFKHIL

-378 PIRMDKQVAPPTLLS
+378 PIRLDKQVAPPTLLS
-393 TVMAFCFVYFIII
+393 TVMAFCFIYFIII
-406 FGSSIFLSTIGI
+406 FGSSIFLSAIGI

-427 VSALGNMGPA
+427 VSAIGNMGPA
-437 LGSYGPSGTWNSMPD
+437 LGSYGPSSTWNTMPD

>member
-13 NLLLLETMMLL
+13 NLLLLETAMLL
-24 LSSGV
+24 LSTGV
-29 SAYYHDAALT
+29 SAYYHDAALM
-39 SLLVTAGIT
+39 SLLITSGIT
-48 GVIGLLMLLY
+48 GAIGLLMSFY
-58 SRKSEKAFTRR
+58 SRKRPKAFTRR

-83 LFGMLPFYINGHIP
+83 LFGMLPFYIHGHIP

-118 DNIDEMPHGLLFWRS
+118 DNIDEMPRGLLFWRS

-177 IGITARWIWGIY
+177 IGITARWIWSIY
-189 VGITALLFVLLM
+189 LGITALLVLLLM

-210 ICHALTAAGTG
+210 ICHALTTAGTG
-221 GFSTHQES
+221 GFSTHQAS
-229 IAFYHSS
+229 IAYYHSA

-247 ISGINYSLL
+247 ISGMNYSLL
-256 ILFVNGRFKRALK
+256 ILFVSGRFRRALK

-277 VTVVAATFV
+277 LTVTSAAV
-286 FTIVLWSSRG
+286 IFTLVLWFNQG
-296 IEGEDAFRDSLFQ
+296 IEGEDAFRESLFQ

-314 TSTGFST
+314 TSTGFTT

-333 LLLLVMMVGACAGST
+333 MLLVIMLVGACAGST
-348 SGGMKCIRVLV
+348 SGGLKCIRVHV
-359 LFKVMLNEFKHIL
+359 LFKVMMNEFKHIL

-378 PIRMDKQVAPPTLLS
+378 PIRLDKQVAPPTLLS
-393 TVMAFCFVYFIII
+393 TVMAFCFIYFIII
-406 FGSSIFLSTIGI
+406 FGSSIFLSAIGI

-427 VSALGNMGPA
+427 VSAIGNMGPA
-437 LGSYGPSGTWNSMPD
+437 LGSYGPSSTWNTMPD

>member
-13 NLLLLETMMLL
+13 NLLLLETTMLL
-24 LSSGV
+24 LSTGV
-29 SAYYHDAALT
+29 SAYYHDAALM
-39 SLLVTAGIT
+39 SLLITSGIT
-48 GVIGLLMLLY
+48 GAIGLLMSFY
-58 SRKSEKAFTRR
+58 SRKRPKAFTRR

-83 LFGMLPFYINGHIP
+83 LFGMLPFYIHGHIP

-118 DNIDEMPHGLLFWRS
+118 DNIDEMPRGLLFWRS

-177 IGITARWIWGIY
+177 IGITARWIWSIY
-189 VGITALLFVLLM
+189 LGITALLVLLLM

-210 ICHALTAAGTG
+210 ICHALTTAGTG
-221 GFSTHQES
+221 GFSTHQAS
-229 IAFYHSS
+229 IAYYHSA

-247 ISGINYSLL
+247 ISGMNYSLL
-256 ILFVNGRFKRALK
+256 ILFVSGRFRRALK
-269 DSELKWYA
+269 DSELKWY
-277 VTVVAATFV
+277 VLTVASAAAI
-286 FTIVLWSSRG
+286 FTLVLWINRG
-296 IEGEDAFRDSLFQ
+296 IEGEDAFRESLFQ

-314 TSTGFST
+314 TSTGFTT

-333 LLLLVMMVGACAGST
+333 MLLVIMLVGACAGST
-348 SGGMKCIRVLV
+348 SGGLKCIRVHV
-359 LFKVMLNEFKHIL
+359 LFKVMMNEFKHIL

-378 PIRMDKQVAPPTLLS
+378 PIRLDKQVAPPTLLS
-393 TVMAFCFVYFIII
+393 TVMAFCFIYFIII
-406 FGSSIFLSTIGI
+406 FGSSIFLSAIGI

-427 VSALGNMGPA
+427 VSAIGNMGPA
-437 LGSYGPSGTWNSMPD
+437 LGSYGPSSTWNTMPD

>member
-1 MINSKAIIKVIG
+1 MINFKAIIKVIG
-13 NLLLLETMMLL
+13 DLLLLETVMLL
-24 LSSGV
+24 LSVGV
-29 SAYYHDAALT
+29 SAYYRDTAFF

-48 GVIGLLMLLY
+48 GVTGLLMTLY
-58 SRKSEKAFTRR
+58 SRSSSKAFTRR
-69 DGYIMVTCSWLAFA
+69 DGYIMVTCSWVSFA
-83 LFGMLPFYINGHIP
+83 MFGMLPFYIDGHIP
-97 SVTNAF
+97 SLTNAF

-118 DNIDEMPHGLLFWRS
+118 DDIDSMPQGLLFWRS

-156 NGLQMFAA
+156 SGLQMFAA
-164 EVSGPTHNKVTPR
+164 EVSGPTHNKVNPR
-177 IGITARWIWGIY
+177 IGITARWIWSIY
-189 VGITALLFVLLM
+189 IGITALLMVLLW

-229 IAFYHSS
+229 IAFYHSP
-236 YIEYVIIIFMF
+236 YIEYVIIVFMF

-256 ILFVNGRFKRALK
+256 ILFISGRVRRALQ
-269 DSELKWYA
+269 DSELKWYGL
-277 VTVVAATFV
+277 TVVCATIL
-286 FTIVLWSSRG
+286 FTIVLWASQNL
-296 IEGEDAFRDSLFQ
+296 EGEEAFRNSLFQ

-314 TSTGFST
+314 TSTGFT
-321 CDYMTWPSALWG
+321 TTDYMVWPSALWG
-333 LLLLVMMVGACAGST
+333 LLLLIMLVGACAGST
-348 SGGMKCIRVLV
+348 SGGMKCIRVQV
-359 LFKVMLNEFKHIL
+359 LFKVMKNEFKHIL

-378 PIRMDKQVAPPTLLS
+378 PVRMDKQVAPPSLVT
-393 TVMAFCFVYFIII
+393 TVMAFCFLYFIII
-406 FGSSIFLSTIGI
+406 FGSSIFLSSIGI

-437 LGSYGPSGTWNSMPD
+437 LGSYGPSSTWNSMPD
-452 AGKWLMSFL
+452 AGKWLMSLL

>member
-1 MINSKAIIKVIG
+1 MINFKAIIKVIG
-13 NLLLLETMMLL
+13 DLLLLETVMLL
-24 LSSGV
+24 LSVGV
-29 SAYYHDAALT
+29 SAYYRDTAFF

-48 GVIGLLMLLY
+48 GVTGLLMTLY
-58 SRKSEKAFTRR
+58 SRNSSKAFTRR
-69 DGYIMVTCSWLAFA
+69 DGYIMVTCSWVSFA
-83 LFGMLPFYINGHIP
+83 MFGMLPFYIDGHIP
-97 SVTNAF
+97 SLTNAF

-118 DNIDEMPHGLLFWRS
+118 DDIDSMPQGLLFWRS

-156 NGLQMFAA
+156 SGLQMFAA
-164 EVSGPTHNKVTPR
+164 EVSGPTHNKVNPR
-177 IGITARWIWGIY
+177 IGITARWIWSIY
-189 VGITALLFVLLM
+189 IGITALLMVLLW

-229 IAFYHSS
+229 IAFYHSP
-236 YIEYVIIIFMF
+236 YIEYVIIVFMF

-256 ILFVNGRFKRALK
+256 ILFISGRVRRALQ
-269 DSELKWYA
+269 DSELKWYGL
-277 VTVVAATFV
+277 TVVCATIL
-286 FTIVLWSSRG
+286 FTIVLWASQDL
-296 IEGEDAFRDSLFQ
+296 EGEEAFRNSLFQ

-314 TSTGFST
+314 TSTGFT
-321 CDYMTWPSALWG
+321 TTDYMVWPSALWG
-333 LLLLVMMVGACAGST
+333 LLLLIMLVGACAGST
-348 SGGMKCIRVLV
+348 SGGMKCIRVQV
-359 LFKVMLNEFKHIL
+359 LFKVMKNEFKHIL

-378 PIRMDKQVAPPTLLS
+378 PVRMDKQVAPPSLVT
-393 TVMAFCFVYFIII
+393 TVMAFCFLYFIII
-406 FGSSIFLSTIGI
+406 FGSSIFLSSIGI

-437 LGSYGPSGTWNSMPD
+437 LGSYGPSSTWNSMPD
-452 AGKWLMSFL
+452 AGKWLMSLL

>member
-1 MINSKAIIKVIG
+1 MINTKAIIKVIG

-24 LSSGV
+24 ISTGV
-29 SAYYHDAALT
+29 SAYYHDAALM
-39 SLLVTAGIT
+39 SLLITAGIT
-48 GVIGLLMLLY
+48 GITGLLMSLY
-58 SRKSEKAFTRR
+58 SRKRTLAFTRR

-118 DNIDEMPHGLLFWRS
+118 DNIDEMPRGLLFWRS
-133 ITQWFGGL
+133 IIQWFGGL

-177 IGITARWIWGIY
+177 IGITARWIWCIY
-189 VGITALLFVLLM
+189 VGITALLFVLLL
-201 LGGMGGFDS
+201 LGGIGGFDS

-229 IAFYHSS
+229 IAYYHSP
-236 YIEYVIIIFMF
+236 YIEYVIIVFMF
-247 ISGINYSLL
+247 ISGMNYSLL
-256 ILFVNGRFKRALK
+256 ILFVSGRFKRALK
-269 DSELKWYA
+269 DSELKWYTG
-277 VTVVAATFV
+277 TVAITVITFS
-286 FTIVLWSSRG
+286 IVLWISQG
-296 IEGEDAFRDSLFQ
+296 IEGEDAIRNSLFQ

-321 CDYMTWPSALWG
+321 CDYMTWPAALWG
-333 LLLLVMMVGACAGST
+333 LLLLVMLVGACAGST
-348 SGGMKCIRVLV
+348 SGGLKCIRVLV
-359 LFKVMLNEFKHIL
+359 LFKVMMNEFKHIL
-372 HPNAVL
+372 HPNAIL
-378 PIRMDKQVAPPTLLS
+378 PVRMDKQVAPPTLLS
-393 TVMAFCFVYFIII
+393 TVMAFCFIYFIII
-406 FGSSIFLSTIGI
+406 FGSSIFLSSIGI

-427 VSALGNMGPA
+427 ISALGNMGPA
-437 LGSYGPSGTWNSMPD
+437 LGSYGPSGTWNMMPD

-461 MLLGRLEIFTVILLF
+461 MLLGRLEVFTVILLF

>member
-1 MINSKAIIKVIG
+1 MINFKAIIKVIG
-13 NLLLLETMMLL
+13 DLLLLETVMLL
-24 LSSGV
+24 LSVGV
-29 SAYYHDAALT
+29 SAYYHDTAFS
-39 SLLVTAGIT
+39 SLLITAGIT
-48 GVIGLLMLLY
+48 GATGLLMTLY
-58 SRKSEKAFTRR
+58 SRNSSKAFTRR
-69 DGYIMVTCSWLAFA
+69 DGYIMVTCSWVSFA

-97 SVTNAF
+97 SLTNAF

-118 DNIDEMPHGLLFWRS
+118 DDIDSMPHGLLFWRS

-156 NGLQMFAA
+156 SGLQMFAA
-164 EVSGPTHNKVTPR
+164 EVSGPTHNKVNPR
-177 IGITARWIWGIY
+177 IGITARWIWSIY
-189 VGITALLFVLLM
+189 IGITALLMVLLW
-201 LGGMGGFDS
+201 LSGMGGFDS

-229 IAFYHSS
+229 IAFYHSP
-236 YIEYVIIIFMF
+236 YIEYVIIAFMF

-256 ILFVNGRFKRALK
+256 ILFISGRFRRALQ
-269 DSELKWYA
+269 DSELKWYGL
-277 VTVVAATFV
+277 TVVCATIL
-286 FTIVLWSSRG
+286 FTIVLWASQDL
-296 IEGEDAFRDSLFQ
+296 EGEKAFRNSLFQ

-314 TSTGFST
+314 TSTGFT
-321 CDYMTWPSALWG
+321 TTDYMVWPSALWG
-333 LLLLVMMVGACAGST
+333 LLLLIMLVGACAGST
-348 SGGMKCIRVLV
+348 SGGMKCIRVQV
-359 LFKVMLNEFKHIL
+359 LFKVMKNEFKHIL

-378 PIRMDKQVAPPTLLS
+378 PIRMDKQVAPPSLVT
-393 TVMAFCFVYFIII
+393 TVMAFCFLYFIII
-406 FGSSIFLSTIGI
+406 FGSSIFLSSIGI

-437 LGSYGPSGTWNSMPD
+437 LGSYGPSSTWNSMPD
-452 AGKWLMSFL
+452 AGKWLMSLL